1 LALGAFPG
9 WLARIMEL
17 RIDVDPGSWKLDNE
31 LDNLYSRITRPGDR
45 LHDMAQS
52 GTDIPGL
59 VLRYREADGE
69 FYVYLED
76 RMRGR
81 LAGYT
86 VFNRL
91 VELGRRADP
100 LLRAPHSKYDPAYQ
114 RQGLATA
121 VYRWALDAGQC
132 LITGAR
138 QSAAAHGL
146 WQSLAR
152 HYEFRYVCVSRKEL
166 TDLGEHVPDALLQ
179 ELNTRMVLL
188 GRGWTWPAL
197 MAAAGIRGSVPADR
211 RSRARLGLRGRLI
224 DGMSGRSLQHVSRR

>member
-1 LALGAFPG
+1 VPTLTLGAFPG
-9 WLARIMEL
+9 WLTRIMEL

-31 LDNLYSRITRPGDR
+31 LDTLYCRITRPGDR
-45 LHDMAQS
+45 LHDMPEVE
-52 GTDIPGL
+52 TEIPGL

-69 FYVYLED
+69 FYVYVVD
-76 RMRGR
+76 KVHGR

-114 RQGLATA
+114 RRGLAAA

-138 QSAAAHGL
+138 QSVAARAL
-146 WQSLAR
+146 WRSLAGQ
-152 HYEFRYVCVSRKEL
+152 YESGYVDIRRKVMTRLGPQVSDSVL
-166 TDLGEHVPDALLQ
+166 HDLH
-179 ELNTRMVLL
+179 TRMVLL

-197 MAAAGIRGSVPADR
+197 AQASDMRGPACGGNR
-211 RSRARLGLRGRLI
+211 PL
-224 DGMSGRSLQHVSRR
+224 SGRDERRGLIK

>member
-1 LALGAFPG
+1 VPTLALGAFPG

-31 LDNLYSRITRPGDR
+31 LDTLYCRITRPGDR
-45 LHDMAQS
+45 LHDMPEVK
-52 GTDIPGL
+52 TEIPGL

-69 FYVYLED
+69 FYVYVVD
-76 RMRGR
+76 TVRRR

-91 VELGRRADP
+91 VEVGRRADP
-100 LLRAPHSKYDPAYQ
+100 FLRAPHSKYDAPYQ
-114 RQGLATA
+114 RRGLAAA

-138 QSAAAHGL
+138 QSPAARAL

-152 HYEFRYVCVSRKEL
+152 RYESGYVDVRRKVL
-166 TDLGEHVPDALLQ
+166 TDLGPRVPDAVLHDLH
-179 ELNTRMVLL
+179 TRMVLL
-188 GRGWTWPAL
+188 GRGWTWPQL
-197 MAAAGIRGSVPADR
+197 AGRAGMRRPADK
-211 RSRARLGLRGRLI
+211 SLPDEPIGHLLR
-224 DGMSGRSLQHVSRR
+224 V

>member
-1 LALGAFPG
+1 
-9 WLARIMEL
+9 MEL

-31 LDNLYSRITRPGDR
+31 LESLYSRITRPGDR
-45 LHDMAQS
+45 LHGMPEART
-52 GTDIPGL
+52 GIPGL

-69 FYVYLED
+69 FYVYVVD
-76 RMRGR
+76 QARGR

-100 LLRAPHSKYDPAYQ
+100 LLRAPHSKYDAAYQ
-114 RQGLATA
+114 RRGLAAA

-138 QSAAAHGL
+138 QSVGARAL

-152 HYEFRYVCVSRKEL
+152 QYEPRYVDLRRKLL
-166 TDLGEHVPDALLQ
+166 TDLGPQVAGPVLHDLH
-179 ELNTRMVLL
+179 TRMVLL
-188 GRGWTWPAL
+188 GRGWTWRRLAD
-197 MAAAGIRGSVPADR
+197 AAGMREESLIEPPA
-211 RSRARLGLRGRLI
+211 
-224 DGMSGRSLQHVSRR
+224 SLQNLSGL